1 MNRTDL
7 AYRRTAAEAASGLA
21 LLISLYDT
29 LAGDLRRAAEAQRAN
44 DIERR
49 GREVR
54 HAVLVVGY
62 LEDWVNKGTGGLLA
76 QELTAFY
83 GSLRRKLIE
92 AEARQSAEI
101 FEQQMNRVLELP
113 GILAE
118 RRSPERA
125 IWPRSSSPTDSDA
138 APITPTPRI
147 ERLRGSWSA

>member
-29 LAGDLRRAAEAQRAN
+29 LAGDLRRAAEAQRTN

-49 GREVR
+49 GREVH

-83 GSLRRKLIE
+83 GSLRRKLID

-101 FEQQMNRVLELP
+101 FEQQMNRVLELRKSWQSVEVRNEP
-113 GILAE
+113 SG
-118 RRSPERA
+118 PEVLR
-125 IWPRSSSPTDSDA
+125 P
-138 APITPTPRI
+138 PIPIPAGYPTPRP